1 MFTIFPAIDLRGGRV
16 VRLKQGRAEKEMV
29 YGDDPAEMARRWADE
44 GATWLHVV
52 NLDGA
57 FGDADNLNADALKK
71 IIATVNMPIQ
81 FGGGLRDVGALK
93 RALDVGVARVIV
105 GTAAI
110 EKPETVS
117 EALHEFGT
125 EKIVIAIDARDGV
138 VATRGWVNGSGMDAK
153 EFGKKMRALGAV
165 RAIVTDI
172 ARDGMLSG
180 IDAGAMAEFVRAT
193 DLRVIAS
200 GGVASLDDVR
210 KLLRVSAIGIEGVIV
225 GQALYSGAFRLR
237 EALNLTPN
245 PSPTR
250 RGERRPR
257 FCEG

>member
-1 MFTIFPAIDLRGGRV
+1 MFAIFPAIDLRGGRV
-16 VRLKQGRAEKEMV
+16 VRLKQGRAENEIV
-29 YGDDPAEMARRWADE
+29 YGDDAAEMARRWEGE
-44 GATWLHVV
+44 GAAWLHVV

-71 IIATVNMPIQ
+71 ILDAVKIPVQ
-81 FGGGLRDVGALK
+81 FGGGLRDVDAMK
-93 RALDVGVARVIV
+93 RALDLGVARVIV
-105 GTAAI
+105 GTVAI
-110 EKPETVS
+110 EKPELVS
-117 EALHEFGT
+117 EALREFGA

-138 VATRGWVNGSGMDAK
+138 VSTRGWLNGSGMGAK

-180 IDAGAMAEFVRAT
+180 IDAGAMADFVRAT

-210 KLLRVSAIGIEGVIV
+210 NLLQVQAIGIDGVIV
-225 GQALYSGAFRLR
+225 GQALYAGAFTLR
-237 EALNLTPN
+237 QAVEITEKKKAKKK
-245 PSPTR
+245 
-250 RGERRPR
+250 